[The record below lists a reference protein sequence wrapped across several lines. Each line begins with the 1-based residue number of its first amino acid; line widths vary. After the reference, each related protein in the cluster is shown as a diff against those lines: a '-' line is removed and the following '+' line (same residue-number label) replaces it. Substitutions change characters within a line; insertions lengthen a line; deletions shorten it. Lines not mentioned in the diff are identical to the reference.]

1 MSIQQECLTRVSQCI
16 EQACQASVSSKSVP
30 KECPE
35 RVFYKSVEQ
44 ECPRRVSSKT
54 LLQEWLLM
62 PSSISCS
69 LFFVQYEPF
78 FYVSIYNMHLVCGFY
93 QVLNPWKDMEF
104 TAAHIISGTWVI
116 SQISFL
122 TLSIMPAIPGE

>member
-78 FYVSIYNMHLVCGFY
+78 FYVSIYNMHLG
-93 QVLNPWKDMEF
+93 LW
-104 TAAHIISGTWVI
+104 ILSG
-116 SQISFL
+116 S
-122 TLSIMPAIPGE
+122 